1 MRRTLAY
8 ALAATF
14 TLASAQP
21 RSVAGAGEARSGLDF
36 ASDDVRAMQSDDFAN
51 PGMLWVERG
60 ASLWREPAG
69 EARRSCASCHGDDA
83 ASMRGVAARYPA
95 YDRASGAL
103 LDVEARIDAC
113 RTRYQRAEPLGADND
128 ERLALAAFVSSR
140 SRGMPIGVAIDGP
153 AREWFDRGRAFY
165 QTRRGQ
171 IDLACEDCHVRNAG
185 KRLLAET
192 ISQGHPNA
200 FPAYRLEWQTLGSL
214 SRRIRACL
222 NGVRAEVPAAGD
234 PIYASLA
241 LYLAWRAQGLPV
253 EAPGVRR

>member
-1 MRRTLAY
+1 MIRALACAIAAAATLAG
-8 ALAATF
+8 
-14 TLASAQP
+14 AQP
-21 RSVAGAGEARSGLDF
+21 RPAGGGPRSGLDY
-36 ASDDVRAMQSDDFAN
+36 ASEDVRAMQADDVAN

-60 ASLWREPAG
+60 ALLWREPAG
-69 EARRSCASCHGDDA
+69 EARTSCASCHGDDA

-95 YDRASGAL
+95 YDRTSAAL

-113 RTRYQRAEPLGADND
+113 RTRYQHAAPFGAESDD
-128 ERLALAAFVSSR
+128 RLALAAFVSSR
-140 SRGMPIGVAIDGP
+140 SRGMPIAVAIDGP
-153 AREWFDRGRAFY
+153 AREPFERGRAFY
-165 QTRRGQ
+165 ETRRGQ

-222 NGVRAEVPAAGD
+222 NGVRAETPAAGD
-234 PIYASLA
+234 PIYAALA
-241 LYLAWRAQGLPV
+241 LYLAWRAQGLPI